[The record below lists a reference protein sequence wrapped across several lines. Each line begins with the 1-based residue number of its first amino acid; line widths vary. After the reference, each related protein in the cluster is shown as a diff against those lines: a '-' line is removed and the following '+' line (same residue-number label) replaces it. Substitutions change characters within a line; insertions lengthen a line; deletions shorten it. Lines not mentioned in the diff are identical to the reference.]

1 MHQSWTVICIVSYKC
16 FRMEMELLG
25 GPQTRVRSR
34 NLSLF
39 QESGY
44 RVQDYSYEGIIGK
57 IKSESMS

>member
-1 MHQSWTVICIVSYKC
+1 
-16 FRMEMELLG
+16 MEMELLG

-57 IKSESMS
+57 IKSESMSKIRSNVLDQSYLIIFNC